1 MAITGYEKPKLED
14 YTLEELK
21 EIAAFY
27 TIIHSFTK
35 SGQSSTS
42 YSRLTKSQLVSLI
55 RNDDDYKDKNPK
67 DFRRRPEQIRNRIR
81 PILEDLRRVSSS
93 DKRMNMILEAIEN
106 TNRGM
111 FPEAGKYYTYIYY
124 AKTPKLLYDRYPL
137 IKAGD
142 LLSKGFRGF
151 NYHLDKIRQYNTSDG
166 DRLITGLYEI
176 SPAEFNL
183 LLRVAY
189 KKLEKIHK

>member
-21 EIAAFY
+21 TIAASY

-35 SGQSSTS
+35 SGQSSTT
-42 YSRLTKSQLVSLI
+42 YGRLTKSQLISLI
-55 RNDDDYKDKNPK
+55 RNDDDYKYADPK
-67 DFRRRPEQIRNRIR
+67 GPKRPQNRIR

-93 DKRMNMILEAIEN
+93 DKKMNIIIEAIED

-124 AKTPKLLYDRYPL
+124 AKTPKLVYDRYPL

-142 LLSKGFRGF
+142 LLPKGFRGF
-151 NYHLDKIRQYNTSDG
+151 NYHLDKIRQYNTLDG
-166 DRLITGLYEI
+166 DRLVTGLYEI
-176 SPAEFNL
+176 SPAEFDL
-183 LLRVAY
+183 LRRVAY
-189 KKLEKIHK
+189 QKIIKNP

>member
-35 SGQSSTS
+35 SGQSSTA

-189 KKLEKIHK
+189 KKLVKNP